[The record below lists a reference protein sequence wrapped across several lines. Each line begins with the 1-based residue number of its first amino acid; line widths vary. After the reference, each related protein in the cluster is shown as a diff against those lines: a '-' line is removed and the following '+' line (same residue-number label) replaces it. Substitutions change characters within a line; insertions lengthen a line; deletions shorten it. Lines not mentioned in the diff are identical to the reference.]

1 MSRSDPYDATV
12 LRYSQDGETRYQL
25 ITNQQ
30 GKSRWTKLV
39 DHQHRYKQAAALEA
53 SADDDDDIADAKIAQ
68 VLGVFEQQRCAQLD
82 RPDASISPDK
92 IPMMTCG
99 GSGTT
104 HAVLHSSSDSG
115 GDGDAAGSSGSLD
128 STAASR
134 AKKTVSFAEKVS
146 YHSPTAS
153 PHPSPKKTVSCDH
166 ISSSAQLQYRYHEHM
181 TRPRDTTAIAALLN
195 NASK

>member
-1 MSRSDPYDATV
+1 MPRSDPYDATV

-39 DHQHRYKQAAALEA
+39 DHQHRYKPAALEA
-53 SADDDDDIADAKIAQ
+53 SADDDNDITDAKIAQ
-68 VLGVFEQQRCAQLD
+68 VLGVFEQQGCAELD

-128 STAASR
+128 SAAASR

-153 PHPSPKKTVSCDH
+153 PHRSPKKTVSCDH
-166 ISSSAQLQYRYHEHM
+166 ISTQLRHHHLTAARGVDSAGKYGTWRQ
-181 TRPRDTTAIAALLN
+181 
-195 NASK
+195 